1 MAQTLLAICQ
11 QASREMGITA
21 PATIISNTDL
31 YAVQL
36 LNLFNGLGQDLA
48 QEYDWQGL
56 TREHSFSTEFYQ
68 YTGDSTSGST
78 SLTNMSSIAS
88 LDTTLMIE
96 GTGVPTDTF
105 ISDAT
110 GTTVVMSREAT
121 ATDTTE
127 TYTFS
132 KVQYALPTGF
142 ARLIDRT
149 EWDKTQS
156 WPMPG
161 PMSAQGWQSIKGFGI
176 ASGGPPSFFRIIR
189 NLFQIYPPLG
199 SENFL
204 RYEYVSQFWGATS
217 ASATPTLSTVTA
229 DTDTNIYPDR
239 LMVEGLKL
247 RFRMARND
255 SAMKSYRPEDIAS
268 GFPMRLLN
276 IAKAN
281 DAGSPDLTMIPRRTS
296 ILLGEDNFPEGDL
309 GA

>member
-48 QEYDWQGL
+48 REHDWQGL

-88 LDTTLMIE
+88 LDTTFMIE
-96 GTGVPTDTF
+96 GTGIPVDTF
-105 ISDAT
+105 VSSAAV
-110 GTTVVMSREAT
+110 TTVVMTREAT
-121 ATDTTE
+121 STSTTS

-132 KVQYALPTGF
+132 KVQYTVPSGF
-142 ARLIDRT
+142 DRLIDRT

-156 WPMPG
+156 WPMTG
-161 PMSAQGWQSIKGFGI
+161 PMSAQGWQAVKGFGI
-176 ASGGPPSFFRIIR
+176 AGGPPAMFRVIR

-217 ASATPTLSTVTA
+217 ASAAPTLSTVTA
-229 DTDTNIYPDR
+229 DTDTNIYSDR

-255 SAMKSYRPEDIAS
+255 VSLKSYRPDDIAS

-296 ILLGEDNFPEGDL
+296 ILLGEDNFPSGDL